1 MCKRSVD
8 QNETVLGMSHLVSAW
23 MMRSRLRS
31 MSWYCRL
38 AGIEPWELFRV
49 DNSGCSGMP
58 LGVPEKDAA
67 SNPAAQSLTVM
78 QPA

>member
-1 MCKRSVD
+1 M
-8 QNETVLGMSHLVSAW
+8 SAW
-23 MMRSRLRS
+23 LLWSCMRS
-31 MSWYCRL
+31 MSWRYRL

-49 DNSGCSGMP
+49 DNSCCSGMP

>member
-1 MCKRSVD
+1 M
-8 QNETVLGMSHLVSAW
+8 LMIMSLC
-23 MMRSRLRS
+23 
-31 MSWYCRL
+31 CRL

-49 DNSGCSGMP
+49 DNSCCSGMP

-67 SNPAAQSLTVM
+67 SNPASQSLTVM